1 MSIVIS
7 CGLADTD
14 DARGLSARLRPP
26 PESASAADSRDA
38 RLAACSASFIV
49 VKLSAICCVIRA
61 RTSLSPSSSASPAEP
76 SPSPT
81 SFSPRS
87 EWRGIDSDRGG
98 SADLPTPAEPE
109 PFRQPIVPR
118 VVGIETARWLSDE
131 PLRRLLSQLCSA
143 SRMAGE
149 RPRGDERRA
158 TPVAPPASPPPP
170 AASSSSSS
178 SAAAVPAAAAAAAA
192 VAAAAV
198 PAAAAAAAAAA
209 AVPAA
214 AAAAAAVAAAA
225 VPPPSSAWL
234 ERLRCSDARTP
245 CMSARMRSAS
255 EASAI
260 AEPSDGAASA
270 NASSTSRRPSV
281 GVRPVDAPGE
291 PYGEAESRRSRRRLR
306 RLGTSSCKDIG
317 KVSARYK
324 FYPIALTS
332 RAVQSEQYSSVATPV
347 PVQAPTPAAGVCGAL
362 AWRRRRGMPSTSPG
376 STPLRA

>member
-26 PESASAADSRDA
+26 PESASAADSHDA

-178 SAAAVPAAAAAAAA
+178 
-192 VAAAAV
+192 
-198 PAAAAAAAAAA
+198 AAA

-255 EASAI
+255 EPSAI

-306 RLGTSSCKDIG
+306 RLGTSSCKAIAARWLG
-317 KVSARYK
+317 FSRIRTQRTNTEEEELPNYCTIVKYFQYLCSLWRQLGSTPASA
-324 FYPIALTS
+324 S
-332 RAVQSEQYSSVATPV
+332 
-347 PVQAPTPAAGVCGAL
+347 PTPTAGVCGAL

>member
-26 PESASAADSRDA
+26 PESASAADSHDA

-143 SRMAGE
+143 SRMAGV

-170 AASSSSSS
+170 ASSSSSS
-178 SAAAVPAAAAAAAA
+178 S
-192 VAAAAV
+192 
-198 PAAAAAAAAAA
+198 AAA

-255 EASAI
+255 EPSAI

-306 RLGTSSCKDIG
+306 RLGTSSCNAM
-317 KVSARYK
+317 ARWT
-324 FYPIALTS
+324 L
-332 RAVQSEQYSSVATPV
+332 
-347 PVQAPTPAAGVCGAL
+347 
-362 AWRRRRGMPSTSPG
+362 
-376 STPLRA
+376 